1 MPSSASEYTFTMDE
15 FMRAGIADLRESLSN
30 EIDAEK
36 HLNKVL
42 AKISS
47 SAPTPRDQC
56 VETENTTAAPLR
68 SLNSATTHQIK
79 ETAKLCLA

>member
-1 MPSSASEYTFTMDE
+1 MDE
-15 FMRAGIADLRESLSN
+15 FMRAGIADLRQSLSN
-30 EIDAEK
+30 EIDADK
-36 HLNKVL
+36 QLNKVL

-47 SAPTPRDQC
+47 SAPTPRDQYA
-56 VETENTTAAPLR
+56 ETENTTAASLR